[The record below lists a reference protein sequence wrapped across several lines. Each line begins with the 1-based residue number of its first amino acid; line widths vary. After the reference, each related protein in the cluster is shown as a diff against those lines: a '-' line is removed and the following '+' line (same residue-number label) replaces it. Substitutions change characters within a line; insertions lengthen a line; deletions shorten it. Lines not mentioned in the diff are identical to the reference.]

1 MVAVTVRSE
10 PGEPAPGRPAAAA
23 DAPETPESA
32 ALANSSALSGCT
44 DEVTPEGEDD
54 TGLNLKAIT
63 AKVERLRELRFAG
76 EPDIELLPVSEL
88 DRRLAKEV
96 AEDYRPADSVD
107 EERAL
112 KLVGAIPPGADLYEL
127 RTGGLEGQ
135 VAGLYLPETKELLV
149 AEGES
154 PGAFERIALAHELEH
169 ALTDERL
176 GIPLP
181 DEADPAV
188 TDPLIAGQALVE
200 GSASL
205 LMEFYAVKHIGLG
218 DLLDLGGSADIA
230 QTSQDLAR
238 QPYFLQR
245 ELLWAY
251 TDGARFACAL
261 YRRGGWKAVDRAYAD
276 PPAATDQILFPE
288 RYGETPEDPPDPGT
302 LPAPWEKLVS
312 SDLGAAELLWLFEA
326 PGGDPERALADPLG
340 SVSAWAGG
348 DAVLWADGPRSA
360 LGISLAERTEAPA
373 LCAAVAGWYAA
384 TRPDDPRRTPEGDE
398 RLVVE
403 SPKQA
408 AVLRCPPGGVRLGI
422 APDLELARRLAG

>member
-1 MVAVTVRSE
+1 MATVTLRSE
-10 PGEPAPGRPAAAA
+10 PDEPEPDPPPARAS
-23 DAPETPESA
+23 DSDTPESA

-44 DEVTPEGEDD
+44 DEVTPEGADD
-54 TGLNLKAIT
+54 TGLDLKAIT
-63 AKVERLRELRFAG
+63 GKVERLRELRFSG
-76 EPDIELLPVSEL
+76 EPDIELLPVEEL

-112 KLVGAIPPGADLYEL
+112 KLVGAIPRGADLYEL

-149 AEGES
+149 AEGED

-169 ALTDERL
+169 ALTDDRL
-176 GIPLP
+176 EIPLP
-181 DEADPAV
+181 DEAEPAAA
-188 TDPLIAGQALVE
+188 DPLIASQALVE

-230 QTSQDLAR
+230 QSSQDLAR

-251 TDGARFACAL
+251 TDGARFVCRL
-261 YRRGGWKAVDRAYAD
+261 YKRGGWKAVDRAYAD
-276 PPAATDQILFPE
+276 PPAATDQIMFPE
-288 RYGETPEDPPDPGT
+288 RYGETPEDPTDPGA
-302 LPAPWEKLVS
+302 LPAPWERRAA

-326 PGGDPERALADPLG
+326 PGGDPDRALPDPRS

-348 DAVLWADGPRSA
+348 DAVLWADGERSA
-360 LGISLAERTEAPA
+360 LGISLAERTGAPA
-373 LCAAVAGWYAA
+373 LCAATAGWYAG
-384 TRPDDPRRTPEGDE
+384 TRPDDPRRPPQDDE
-398 RLVVE
+398 RLVVDGPRQ
-403 SPKQA
+403 S
-408 AVLRCPPGGVRLGI
+408 AVLRCPPGEVRLGI
-422 APDLELARRLAG
+422 APDLRLARRLAG

>member
-1 MVAVTVRSE
+1 MVAVTARSE
-10 PGEPAPGRPAAAA
+10 PDEPEPDRPPATA
-23 DAPETPESA
+23 DAPESPESA

-44 DEVTPEGEDD
+44 NEVTPEGADD
-54 TGLNLKAIT
+54 TGLDLKAIT

-76 EPDIELLPVSEL
+76 EPDIELLPVEEL

-96 AEDYRPADSVD
+96 AQDYRPADAVD

-112 KLVGAIPPGADLYEL
+112 KLVGAIPPGSDLYQL
-127 RTGGLEGQ
+127 RTGGIEGQ

-149 AEGES
+149 AEGAD

-188 TDPLIAGQALVE
+188 ADPLIASQALVE

-230 QTSQDLAR
+230 QSSAALAK
-238 QPYFLQR
+238 QPYHLQR

-261 YRRGGWKAVDRAYAD
+261 YRRGGWKAVDRAYAS
-276 PPAATDQILFPE
+276 PPGGTDQILFPQ
-288 RYGETPEDPPDPGT
+288 RYGETPEDPPDPGG
-302 LPAPWEKLVS
+302 LAPPWEERAR
-312 SDLGAAELLWLFEA
+312 SDFGAAELMWLFEA
-326 PGGDPERALADPLG
+326 PGGDPQRALPDPRG
-340 SVSAWAGG
+340 AVSAWAGG
-348 DAVLWADGPRSA
+348 EVVLWGDGPRSA
-360 LGISLAERTEAPA
+360 LGISFAERTEAPA

-384 TRPDDPRRTPEGDE
+384 TRPDDPRLSPDGDE
-398 RLVVE
+398 RLIIE
-403 SPKQA
+403 SPKQS
-408 AVLRCPPGGVRLGI
+408 AVLRCPPGQVRMGV